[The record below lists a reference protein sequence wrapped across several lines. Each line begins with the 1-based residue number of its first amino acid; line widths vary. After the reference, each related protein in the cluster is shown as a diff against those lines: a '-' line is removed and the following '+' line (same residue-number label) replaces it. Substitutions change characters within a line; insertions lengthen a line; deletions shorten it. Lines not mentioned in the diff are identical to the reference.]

1 MGPWWILSY
10 QGSLPLVSPTLHILA
25 WVSEQEL
32 LQCLLNSLPTPLAL
46 RLLAQTPLLPL
57 VHIFPWRIKW
67 VKSLINKI
75 SPEDRLQLSK
85 WGTEL
90 SFQSRDEHQCFCP
103 SYSNTYLWRGSVA
116 KPCSRAPHPRHPPA
130 EPQSGLKA
138 QRAPRATLCTLILPP
153 RSLVSQWP
161 ISHKGMLTI
170 ILVFLTHMWP
180 YYTTASHCGTY
191 GRGRRLSKSR
201 HAHV

>member
-130 EPQSGLKA
+130 EPQSGLKPSA
-138 QRAPRATLCTLILPP
+138 LPEP
-153 RSLVSQWP
+153 RSAHSYCLLGHLCHSDLFPIRACWP
-161 ISHKGMLTI
+161 LYWS
-170 ILVFLTHMWP
+170 FWP
-180 YYTTASHCGTY
+180 TCGRTT
-191 GRGRRLSKSR
+191 RLQVTV
-201 HAHV
+201 ALMAGDGG

>member
-32 LQCLLNSLPTPLAL
+32 LQCLLNSLQTPLAL
-46 RLLAQTPLLPL
+46 RLLAQKPLLPL
-57 VHIFPWRIKW
+57 VHIFPWGIKW
-67 VKSLINKI
+67 MKSLINKI

-90 SFQSRDEHQCFCP
+90 SFRSRDEHQCFCP
-103 SYSNTYLWRGSVA
+103 SYSGTYSWRGSVA
-116 KPCSRAPHPRHPPA
+116 KPCSHVPPA
-130 EPQSGLKA
+130 TSARWTKERAKA
-138 QRAPRATLCTLILPP
+138 QRVPRATLCTLILPP

-161 ISHKGMLTI
+161 ISHEGTLTI
-170 ILVFLTHMWP
+170 TLVFLTHAWP
-180 YYTTASHCGTY
+180 YDMTAGHCGTH
-191 GRGRRLSKSR
+191 GRGWRLSKSR